1 MAKKLKAKICPKCNK
16 RTLYTEKR
24 NKNNSRHRCINSEC
38 NYTKTLR
45 PYISKNKIESI
56 NRILNFLNACI
67 ENENISSVA
76 ELKFDKTKILTA
88 DNIDEFKFTYN
99 ANPEAYPE
107 SRSVVLF
114 CSPKEVRFVALN
126 DYNKKLKCN
135 KEKITYLPPGDAYN
149 KNDNNNKKIKKP
161 KDIEYDFYNMSD
173 EECENCFKSNKA
185 RDDYLNY

>member
-1 MAKKLKAKICPKCNK
+1 MAKKLKAQICPKCNK
-16 RTLYTEKR
+16 RTLYIEKR
-24 NKNNSRHRCINSEC
+24 NKNNSRYRCINSEC

-67 ENENISSVA
+67 KNENISNVG
-76 ELKFDKTKILTA
+76 ELKLDKTKILTA

-99 ANPEAYPE
+99 DNPEAYIE
-107 SRSVVLF
+107 NRSVVLF

-126 DYNKKLKCN
+126 DYKKNLKCN
-135 KEKITYLPPGDAYN
+135 KEEITHLPPGDAYN
-149 KNDNNNKKIKKP
+149 KKDNNNKKIKNL
-161 KDIEYDFYNMSD
+161 KDAEDDFFNMSD
-173 EECENCFKSNKA
+173 EERENYFKSNID